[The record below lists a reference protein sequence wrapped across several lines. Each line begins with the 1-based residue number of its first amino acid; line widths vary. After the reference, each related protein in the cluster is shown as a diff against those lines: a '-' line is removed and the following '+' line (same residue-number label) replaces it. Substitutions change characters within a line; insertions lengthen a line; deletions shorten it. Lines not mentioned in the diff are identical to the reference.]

1 MLFIKFIHINAC
13 NHSSFIPK
21 AIAKYALIYYTFC
34 FHWICGLSPD
44 FAVINI
50 YHVFWC
56 TDARVSPKRK
66 WLKAEIIIGKIC
78 AFSTLQIMP
87 NYFPKSSNFHFSIYY
102 STLQSHLYQHLIL
115 SIWHISFSIH
125 LSCILYIYIYLFKS
139 LYLHCLY
146 IYICIIYICLWR
158 ETE

>member
-1 MLFIKFIHINAC
+1 MYSITTSFYQAMLFIKFIHINAC

-21 AIAKYALIYYTFC
+21 AIAKYALMYYTFC

-44 FAVINI
+44 FAVINNAVINI

-87 NYFPKSSNFHFSIYY
+87 NYFPKSLFQFSFLHILLHIAITSL
-102 STLQSHLYQHLIL
+102 STLDIVYLTSIFLYP
-115 SIWHISFSIH
+115 SIM
-125 LSCILYIYIYLFKS
+125 YIIWIYLFV
-139 LYLHCLY
+139 
-146 IYICIIYICLWR
+146 
-158 ETE
+158 